1 MTDETT
7 GTSRPAPSNLST
19 EHQRK
24 GDALKPSDTLDKGQ
38 PQEET
43 IPRKSSFTK
52 NE

>member
-1 MTDETT
+1 MSEKPERPA
-7 GTSRPAPSNLST
+7 GTSASNIST

-43 IPRKSSFTK
+43 IPRKSSLTK
-52 NE
+52 NA